1 MVNSWGQIPG
11 NCPDFNNILDGNVVK
26 LKKMQQMLQDYS
38 LAQLEHSAKL
48 MGKFSTQKF
57 NPQKMFHPSFS
68 DRKKTST
75 RICTIDR

>member
-1 MVNSWGQIPG
+1 MVNSWGEIPG

-48 MGKFSTQKF
+48 MGKFSTQSF
-57 NPQKMFHPSFS
+57 NPHKNVSPF
-68 DRKKTST
+68 
-75 RICTIDR
+75 I